1 MRLTWKQRSPSGF
14 LLNAR
19 RLCAAAWLSFLLPVA
34 GWAQESTPPNIIL
47 VITDDQGYG
56 DFGFTGNPL
65 IRTPHLNKM
74 AAGSAR
80 MTQFYVSPVCAPTRA
95 SLMTGRYNYRTRVV
109 DTYIGRAMMEPDE
122 VTVAEVLR
130 EAGYATGI
138 FGKWH
143 LGDTYPMRPQDQG
156 FDEVLVHRGG
166 GIGQPSDPPGGE
178 DQYTDPILF
187 HNGEAVPMEGYV
199 TDVVFDSAMNWMEE
213 AHQAGRPFFAYVA
226 TNAPHGPFGDVPA
239 DEYAYYQGLDL
250 EGEAYPHHAGLDLGE
265 ETDPDRL
272 ARIFAMITNIDSNVG
287 RLFERLDTLGL
298 TENTLVLF
306 MLDNGPNSRRFVG
319 GMRGMKSEV
328 YEGGI
333 RSPLWAHWPARL
345 QAGHAVGEI
354 AAHIDVLPTLVE
366 AAGAEIPDSL
376 QIDGRSLLPLLE
388 GEEMEWPDRT
398 LFIQTHRGD
407 APTRYHHFAARDARW
422 KLVHNSGFGQHGFE
436 GEPAFELYDLE
447 HDPLETQNLAA
458 EHPDVVDEIK
468 SRYDAWF
475 DDVSATRPN
484 NYAPPRIYVGTE
496 HENPVVLT
504 RQDWRYAGERGG
516 WDRNAQG
523 YWLLHANEEALYDV
537 RFRFE
542 PEEASGTATLRV
554 GDLEQTLELEPGA
567 EAVTFSD
574 VRLPQGDFRLDA
586 TLTHG
591 DLTRGVHQIDVTK
604 K

>member
-1 MRLTWKQRSPSGF
+1 MTKEKDRIRAVPLCVVA
-14 LLNAR
+14 LL
-19 RLCAAAWLSFLLPVA
+19 LFLLPAAAV
-34 GWAQESTPPNIIL
+34 AQENSPPNIVLI
-47 VITDDQGYG
+47 ITDDQGYG

-109 DTYIGRAMMEPDE
+109 DTYIGRAMMEPAE
-122 VTVAEVLR
+122 VTVAELLG

-143 LGDTYPMRPQDQG
+143 LGDAYPMRPQDQG

-178 DQYTDPILF
+178 GKYTDPILF
-187 HNGEAVPMEGYV
+187 SGGEEAPMEGYV
-199 TDVVFDSAMNWMEE
+199 TDVIFDSAMDWMEE
-213 AHQAGRPFFAYVA
+213 ENQAGRPFFAYVA
-226 TNAPHGPFGDVPA
+226 TNAPHGPFDDVPA
-239 DEYAYYQGLDL
+239 EEYAYYQELDL
-250 EGEAYPHHAGLDLGE
+250 EGEAYPHHAGLALGNDADL
-265 ETDPDRL
+265 DRL
-272 ARIFAMITNIDSNVG
+272 ARIFAMITNIDTNVG
-287 RLFERLDTLGL
+287 RLFGRLDELGL

-306 MLDNGPNSRRFVG
+306 MVDNGPNSRRFTG

-345 QAGHAVGEI
+345 QAGHAASPI

-366 AAGAEIPDSL
+366 AAGTRLPDSL
-376 QIDGRSLLPLLE
+376 EIDGRSLLPLLE
-388 GEEMEWPDRT
+388 GTETDWPDRT

-422 KLVHNSGFGQHGFE
+422 KLVHNSGFGQHDFE
-436 GEPAFELYDLE
+436 GEPAFELYNLE
-447 HDPLETQNLAA
+447 QDPLETQNLAA
-458 EHPDVVDEIK
+458 EHPEVVEEMRA
-468 SRYDAWF
+468 RYDAWF
-475 DDVSATRPN
+475 DDVSATRPD

-504 RQDWRYAGERGG
+504 RQDWRYAGESGG

-523 YWLLHANEEALYDV
+523 YWLLHADEEALYDV

-542 PEEASGTATLRV
+542 PEETPGTAQLQAGGT
-554 GDLEQTLELEPGA
+554 EETLELEPGA
-567 EAVTFSD
+567 ETVTFSD
-574 VRLPQGDFRLDA
+574 VRLPRGDVRLDA

-591 DLTRGVHQIDVTK
+591 DLTRGVHQIDVIRK
-604 K
+604 E